1 MSKKHSKRYTS
12 LIKGHDKTKELALPE
27 AIKLLKTK
35 CNTMFPESMKA
46 MFFLNVD

>member
-1 MSKKHSKRYTS
+1 MSKKHSKRYTA

-35 CNTMFPESMKA
+35 SNTKFRIK
-46 MFFLNVD
+46 LVR